1 MVTGVKQN
9 SMKKIDATR
18 VFGAKDIMAGYFGP
32 DKKFEDNVTV
42 IEGIVMASRL
52 HATHRGATIRTE
64 REIEEYRYDFNDPSI
79 LVGKF
84 DRNENGI
91 SFGHATGKIEGGL
104 LIVQAGE
111 RTENPL
117 AFDTHNTQI
126 LFAGLDLPAKD
137 YNKISFRMKR
147 DYLPNANPDTERS
160 EIAKF
165 YFSTSLSQHFSEDK
179 CIRVDLSGCTDDLTE
194 WFDVEIEAGNH
205 PQWSDVIN
213 SLRFDPTN
221 NNGIYYLDY
230 LVLSKSEKI
239 DNTQWYDRYLDYA
252 VENSLIALDTFKLS
266 EYNRSITRYELF
278 DLLMKALPDK
288 CYTPINRIKGIPD
301 VSRDMKNADAYLI
314 LYNAG
319 IYLGDDKGNLNGSTE
334 IKIGEAAEIIQRV
347 DHPQNRMKSDSS
359 FDWSAQGSEY
369 DVEFEDEA
377 CLDALTIEAESVEL
391 ANGALV
397 ITSHD
402 GGEGAHIDMSNLN
415 VKAKNF
421 FKLRV
426 RMKAEFASDIHTA
439 NFGFYFSTS
448 EDDTFVDARSI
459 QDNFVENSYVDPAGW
474 YIIEMY
480 LCEQRFWKGTITG
493 LRFVPSDQSGT
504 YTIDYIRLIKRDA
517 LFNASHEEL
526 ISQGYTS
533 YGMLHDNGFENG
545 FVVSHYQH
553 KPIDRNER
561 VWNDY
566 VKTGKKPDWDLMSL
580 WALHDLWDNR
590 DHTTNQYTLA
600 DKIGINTVVYDPEEK
615 SLSLR
620 LNATKVYN
628 GAPHDRKTFSWWPHL
643 LINQQ
648 YVTYPVDKVK
658 NSAAA
663 DRIFVD
669 LDMRVTDYKNTTNP
683 EGSNSCAYLLFFYFI
698 TDKAPNQKI
707 WFGITLFNNI
717 AVVDKRVPDWVPD
730 SAARQYIYAL
740 PMAIVYDGLEN
751 SFIPEPD
758 RVVSGDE
765 WKHVRVDITDQI
777 NRCLEWANRDQAFG
791 YGLKLTK
798 EDMYFGGCNIGFEI
812 HGNYDCTVEVKN
824 LDMISYNKIGGQNE
838 NTES

>member
-1 MVTGVKQN
+1 
-9 SMKKIDATR
+9 MKKMCVTNQTEK
-18 VFGAKDIMAGYFGP
+18 KDILVGMG
-32 DKKFEDNVTV
+32 ENQRNMTV
-42 IEGIVMASRL
+42 IEGITMAARL
-52 HATHRGATIRTE
+52 HAKHRGV
-64 REIEEYRYDFNDPSI
+64 EISAEKVVKEYRYDFNDSAI
-79 LVGKF
+79 LVGEF

-91 SFGHATGKIEGGL
+91 SFAHASGKIEKGIL
-104 LIVQAGE
+104 VVKATE
-111 RTENPL
+111 RSDNPSVY
-117 AFDTHNTQI
+117 NPQV
-126 LFAGLDLPAKD
+126 LFAGLNLPAKD

-147 DYLPNANPDTERS
+147 EYLPNANPEAERT

-165 YFSTSLSQHFSEDK
+165 FFSTSLSQHFSEDK
-179 CIRVDLSGCTDDLTE
+179 CIRVDLNGYTDDLGK

-230 LVLSKSEKI
+230 LVLSKSETI
-239 DNTQWYDRYLDYA
+239 ENAQWYDRYLDYA
-252 VENSLIALDTFKLS
+252 VEHSLIALDTFKLS

-278 DLLMKALPDK
+278 DLLMKALPDDR
-288 CYTPINRIKGIPD
+288 YVPVNHIKGIPD
-301 VSRDMKNADAYLI
+301 VSRNLKNADAYRM

-319 IYLGDDKGNLNGSTE
+319 IYLGDDKGCFNGNSS
-334 IKIGEAAEIIQRV
+334 IKVGEAAEILQRMEQ
-347 DHPQNRMKSDSS
+347 PEKRRKSDSS
-359 FDWSAQGSEY
+359 FDWSTQGSQY
-369 DVEFEDEA
+369 DVEFDDEG
-377 CLDALTIEAESVEL
+377 CLDALAIEAESAAVVNE
-391 ANGALV
+391 ALV
-397 ITSHD
+397 IKSL
-402 GGEGAHIDMSNLN
+402 GGSEGAHVDMTNLN
-415 VKAKNF
+415 INAKKY

-426 RMKAEFASDIHTA
+426 RMKAEFASDVSDAH
-439 NFGFYFSTS
+439 FGFYFSTS
-448 EDDTFVDARSI
+448 EENTFIDARSI
-459 QDNFVENSYVDPAGW
+459 QENYIKNSYVDPAGW
-474 YIIEMY
+474 YVIEMY
-480 LCEQRFWKGTITG
+480 LCEHRFWKGTITA
-493 LRFVPSDQSGT
+493 LRLVPSDQSGT
-504 YTIDYIRLIKRDA
+504 YTIDYIRLIERDA

-526 ISQGYTS
+526 VSQGYTS
-533 YGMLHDNGFENG
+533 YGLLHDNGFENG

-566 VKTGKKPDWDLMSL
+566 VESGKKPDWDLMSL
-580 WALHDLWDNR
+580 WALHDLWENR
-590 DHTTNQYTLA
+590 DYTVDKYTLA
-600 DKIGINTVVYDPEEK
+600 DKIGINTVIYNPEEK

-628 GAPHDRKTFSWWPHL
+628 GQPHDPKTFSWWPHL

-669 LDMRVTDYKNTTNP
+669 LDMRVVDFKNTTNP
-683 EGSNSCAYLLFFYFI
+683 EGSTSCAYLLFFYFI

-707 WFGITLFNNI
+707 WFGITLFNNV

-751 SFIPEPD
+751 SFLPEPD

-777 NRCLEWANRDQAFG
+777 DRCLEWANRDEAFG

-824 LDMISYNKIGGQNE
+824 LNMISYNKIEEQNE
-838 NTES
+838 KFDS